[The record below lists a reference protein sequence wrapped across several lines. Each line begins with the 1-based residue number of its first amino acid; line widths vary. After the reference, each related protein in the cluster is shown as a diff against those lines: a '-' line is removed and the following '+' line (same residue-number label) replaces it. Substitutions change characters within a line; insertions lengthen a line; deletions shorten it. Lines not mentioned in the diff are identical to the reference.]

1 MLHRDVITA
10 ATAIYS
16 GEWVWSQT
24 LDMYGNND
32 SSIPATFEIV
42 NFIGWKP
49 HTSQVCIGI
58 FVVMCAE
65 IKIQFIHNHFP
76 YIVRK

>member
-1 MLHRDVITA
+1 MISHDI
-10 ATAIYS
+10 
-16 GEWVWSQT
+16 
-24 LDMYGNND
+24 DMYGNDD

-76 YIVRK
+76 YIVRKQ